1 MGRPD
6 RRRSGAV
13 AAGITVPPRPVRHTR
28 RLVVAYRP
36 VAEESVG
43 TDAFLLLVLVFR
55 SRLVPLKASLLNLL
69 SIAASYGVVVAV
81 FQWGWG
87 KSFVGL
93 MSRIREEW
101 DRTHDP
107 RTSVVLGVAKT
118 ARVITTAALIMIV
131 VFASFVTNASPTIKL
146 IGFGMAIAVLI
157 DSTIVRM
164 VLVPAA
170 MELFGKAAWWFPKWL
185 HWLPHLTIEGPSTDV
200 PADPPLVAAETT
212 PGDNAP

>member
-1 MGRPD
+1 MLGILAAAAF
-6 RRRSGAV
+6 AV
-13 AAGITVPPRPVRHTR
+13 AAFAQAPAAAQPQPAPSIQAPPTNAPAPEAPNAVPPAPSTIATATLPHD
-28 RLVVAYRP
+28 LSPWGMFLSADIVV
-36 VAEESVG
+36 
-43 TDAFLLLVLVFR
+43 
-55 SRLVPLKASLLNLL
+55 KA
-69 SIAASYGVVVAV
+69 VM
-81 FQWGWG
+81 
-87 KSFVGL
+87 VGL
-93 MSRIREEW
+93 
-101 DRTHDP
+101 
-107 RTSVVLGVAKT
+107 
-118 ARVITTAALIMIV
+118 

-185 HWLPHLTIEGPSTDV
+185 HWLPHLNIEGPSTDL

>member
-1 MGRPD
+1 MVVRYLPIVIA
-6 RRRSGAV
+6 AV
-13 AAGITVPPRPVRHTR
+13 VLG
-28 RLVVAYRP
+28 
-36 VAEESVG
+36 
-43 TDAFLLLVLVFR
+43 AFLLLVLVFR

-81 FQWGWG
+81 FQRGWG

-118 ARVITTAALIMIV
+118 ARVISTAALIMIV

-185 HWLPHLTIEGPSTDV
+185 HWLPHLTIEGPSTDL